1 MASTAR
7 VTFLFVAALQA
18 EARGSELGL
27 VGKSGADARRERVE
41 KRRQARGQESGRQH
55 WFGEYDEEVRA
66 KTMRKRTHVAT
77 CWILA
82 RAAALMV
89 LQFA

>member
-1 MASTAR
+1 
-7 VTFLFVAALQA
+7 
-18 EARGSELGL
+18 

-41 KRRQARGQESGRQH
+41 KRRRQARVQESDRQH